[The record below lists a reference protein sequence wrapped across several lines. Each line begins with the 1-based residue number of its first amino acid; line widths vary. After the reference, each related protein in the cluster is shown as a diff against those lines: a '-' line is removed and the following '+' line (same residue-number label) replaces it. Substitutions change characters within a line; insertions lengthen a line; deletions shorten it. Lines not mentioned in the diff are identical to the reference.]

1 VSLVEG
7 AAEIDVFPD
16 AYRLVKNNL
25 DKPINVSKSTYRVK
39 KNRVSVTLWKEDNKN
54 TWMNLTAKNPNK
66 QNRDKKSSDPT
77 AGIMDMMKDMYEDGD
92 EDMKRTIAKAWSESR
107 EKQQKGGDMF

>member
-1 VSLVEG
+1 VEG
-7 AAEIDVFPD
+7 RQQEHVDE
-16 AYRLVKNNL
+16 L
-25 DKPINVSKSTYRVK
+25 DGQEP
-39 KNRVSVTLWKEDNKN
+39 E
-54 TWMNLTAKNPNK
+54 